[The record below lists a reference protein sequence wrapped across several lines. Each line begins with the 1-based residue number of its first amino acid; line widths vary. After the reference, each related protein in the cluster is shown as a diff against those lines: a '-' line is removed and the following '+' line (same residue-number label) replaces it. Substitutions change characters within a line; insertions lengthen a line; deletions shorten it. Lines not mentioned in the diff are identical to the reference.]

1 MTALET
7 IRDKMST
14 ALEPLKTIFE
24 LAINNPHAN
33 IRDRADIEKVRKTI
47 VYIEQD
53 IYGINDD

>member
-7 IRDKMST
+7 IRDKMSK
-14 ALEPLKTIFE
+14 ALEPLKIIFE

-33 IRDRADIEKVRKTI
+33 IRDKSDIEKVRKAI

-53 IYGINDD
+53 IYGIEE